1 MKIPALML
9 ISTLILGCST
19 SGYYVPT
26 AQSER
31 RDQTPDLVETG
42 SRIPSGEKQAV
53 RDSTQA
59 VDVYSEQ
66 ELKDDRPANTRDAVK
81 RALRGR

>member
-1 MKIPALML
+1 MKMPSLLLVTALL
-9 ISTLILGCST
+9 LGCST
-19 SGYYVPT
+19 PGYQVPT
-26 AQSER
+26 EQTQR
-31 RDQTPDLVETG
+31 RDQRPDLVETG

-53 RDSTQA
+53 RDATQP